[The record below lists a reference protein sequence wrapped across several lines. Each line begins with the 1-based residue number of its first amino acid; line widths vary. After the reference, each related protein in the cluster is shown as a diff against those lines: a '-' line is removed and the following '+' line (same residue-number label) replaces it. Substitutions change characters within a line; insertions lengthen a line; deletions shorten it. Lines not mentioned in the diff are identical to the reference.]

1 MYTSQANISLIM
13 GHTASIG
20 QKRNAYKISVRK
32 SKGIRLL
39 GRPRYG
45 WACKINMY
53 LKKTVTD
60 DIDNSSGKMGISNG
74 LL

>member
-1 MYTSQANISLIM
+1 M

-20 QKRNAYKISVRK
+20 QKRNAYKISIRK
-32 SKGIRLL
+32 SKEIRLL

-45 WACKINMY
+45 WAYKIKMY
-53 LKKTVTD
+53 LKKTVSG
-60 DIDNSSGKMGISNG
+60 DIDNSSGKTGIGHG